1 MAGNSGSEGRSG
13 RRDSRRE
20 DLLLAAANLF
30 AQKGYEATTIRE
42 IAKAVDMLPG
52 SIYYHYPSKEDVLI
66 AVHELGIENFLAA
79 MEKAVAGVK
88 DPWERLERAAVAHLV
103 ALTSGDAY
111 AAVVDPYYSRI
122 SPAVRAHLSAQ
133 RDAYE
138 RRFAELVEAL
148 ELAPDVDRKLFRLHL
163 LGALNWCSTWF
174 KSGQKSAEEI
184 ARELIRLLR
193 DGARPR

>member
-1 MAGNSGSEGRSG
+1 MAGSNNGEGRSG

-66 AVHELGIENFLAA
+66 AVHELGIENFVAA
-79 MEKAVAGVK
+79 LEAATAGVT
-88 DPWERLERAAVAHLV
+88 DPWERLERAAVAHLS

-122 SPAVRAHLSAQ
+122 SPAVREHLSAQ

-138 RRFAELVEAL
+138 RRFAALVEDL

-163 LGALNWCSTWF
+163 LGSLNWCSTWF
-174 KSGQKSAEEI
+174 KAGQKPASEI
-184 ARELIRLLR
+184 ASELVRLLR
-193 DGARPR
+193 DGARP